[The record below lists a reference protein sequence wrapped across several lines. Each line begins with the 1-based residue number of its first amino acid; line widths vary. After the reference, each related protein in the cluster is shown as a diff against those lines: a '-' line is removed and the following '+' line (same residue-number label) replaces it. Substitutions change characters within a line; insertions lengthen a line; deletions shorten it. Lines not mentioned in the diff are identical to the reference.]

1 MSEESKERKE
11 NRERS
16 PQQLAKSRRE
26 AQAKVL
32 LAEDKRTQEAA
43 EIHRA
48 LGLKALKSSAAAT
61 TLDTARTVYIQLLA
75 SLGSNAEVKA
85 EVTRFRD
92 QLDQMQLQM
101 LARKPRK
108 RSCKGTTAPIVRI
121 NLGPLS
127 KLAAAT

>member
-11 NRERS
+11 NKERS
-16 PQQLAKSRRE
+16 PQELAKSRRE
-26 AQAKVL
+26 AQPKVL
-32 LAEDKRTQEAA
+32 AEAKRTQEAA

-48 LGLKALKSSAAAT
+48 PGIKALKGSAAAT
-61 TLDTARTVYIQLLA
+61 TLNTARTVYIQLLA
-75 SLGSNAEVKA
+75 SLGSNAEVKT
-85 EVTRFRD
+85 EVTRFRE

-108 RSCKGTTAPIVRI
+108 RSSKSSTPPIVRI

-127 KLAAAT
+127 KVAAAT

>member
-11 NRERS
+11 NRERR
-16 PQQLAKSRRE
+16 PQQLARSRRE
-26 AQAKVL
+26 AQAKV

-48 LGLKALKSSAAAT
+48 PGIKALQGSAAAT
-61 TLDTARTVYIQLLA
+61 TLNTARTVYIQLLA

-85 EVTRFRD
+85 EVTRFRE
-92 QLDQMQLQM
+92 QLDQVQLQM

-108 RSCKGTTAPIVRI
+108 RSSKGCTVPIVRI
-121 NLGPLS
+121 HLGPLS